1 MKVLSGVLVLLFLL
15 SLPVMATTV
24 PLTFTL
30 VATGQGGSPAG
41 TAVYRANLTGLGI
54 SQVGSITIQ
63 DNANGAGAPGIFSG
77 FDVDAL
83 FLDDDGDFTTTGDQH
98 YASSFIFN
106 AGSILP
112 DGGNAAFQP
121 NGAHPGPTFGSTNAT
136 TVDLATATL
145 NLIDG
150 ASVADVNSASGFL
163 SLGEGGTLSANF
175 TPEIPIGASLYL
187 ITGEVGDNGEGL
199 SASVTVS
206 DTRVPEPASL
216 LLLGTGLSA
225 LATRLRKK

>member
-1 MKVLSGVLVLLFLL
+1 MKVCPRAFAVLLVL
-15 SLPVMATTV
+15 SLPVMATTL
-24 PLTFTL
+24 PLTFVP

-41 TAVYRANLTGLGI
+41 TAVYRAVIPGVIG
-54 SQVGSITIQ
+54 QVGTITIQ

-98 YASSFIFN
+98 YASSFLFN
-106 AGSILP
+106 AGSILN

-121 NGAHPGPTFGSTNAT
+121 TVAHPGPTFGSLNGS

-145 NLIDG
+145 NLIDA
-150 ASVADVNSASGFL
+150 ASVADVNSAFGFI
-163 SLGEGGTLSANF
+163 SLGEGGTLSALF
-175 TPEIPIGASLYL
+175 SPTVPVGSSLFL
-187 ITGEVGDNGEGL
+187 ITGEVGNNGEGL

-206 DTRVPEPASL
+206 DTQVPEPASL
-216 LLLGTGLSA
+216 VLLGTGLSA
-225 LATRLRKK
+225 LAARLRRK